1 MRLKF
6 FKFGLRFFVSTKFD
20 LSSPDGL
27 GGLGG
32 GVLVSPVSLCGGRPG
47 GWTWA
52 LADATVEEVE
62 EEVEEEEDC
71 LRIDLTGMRSDE
83 LVTVVLV
90 WALRSPDCLLS
101 RAVDQFDA
109 DHHPG
114 VKLSSAYLNTK

>member
-1 MRLKF
+1 MFKPLKF
-6 FKFGLRFFVSTKFD
+6 FKFGLRSFVSTRFD

-32 GVLVSPVSLCGGRPG
+32 GVLVSLSLVSLCGGRPG
-47 GWTWA
+47 GCIWA
-52 LADATVEEVE
+52 LADATVEVE

-90 WALRSPDCLLS
+90 
-101 RAVDQFDA
+101 
-109 DHHPG
+109 
-114 VKLSSAYLNTK
+114 